1 MAAPDGSGP
10 AARSGPA
17 GPNGRLPGNE
27 PGHPQ
32 HDVAIIGVHTTTA
45 LLATVLA
52 RQGVRVA
59 LVPSAADGTHPAGE
73 TTVPYTAEL
82 FFLLARRFGVPE
94 IAQLGMFDEL
104 PESVRRTSGTKRNLG
119 FLYHWPGR
127 PHDPG
132 DALQF
137 NVPGEH
143 AEWHLYRPDV
153 EPWLT
158 GLATAAGVHL
168 VPATAQDVL
177 LGPTGVTVLTSAG
190 AVGAAFV
197 VDGSGDPVIAAAL
210 SGSVDGSPPGG
221 RPVRQS
227 IRLLHTHLHGVRPF
241 ESVVPL
247 ARYRR
252 ANSWHAGTLLHAF
265 PDGWLQVAPFGNHPG
280 GVNSLA
286 SVSVSLPPD
295 ARGDDAES
303 AFRHL
308 VARYPDL
315 GRQFDRVIPTEPW
328 REVTDRP
335 YGAAVCHGPRHLLF
349 DRAAVRH
356 DLLWSRDLTMGLEL
370 VHATAVALI
379 ELTRSGGWGSP
390 TATSRVAQLA
400 WFQLDLFDY
409 HDRLVA
415 AARTATRDF
424 ALWNAFVRTWLL
436 WSILS
441 ALALKRARL
450 DGEVAGT
457 PAGWAG
463 VERFDR
469 GAFWFDVPDGLPELL
484 DAVLSDIELV
494 EAGRGHA
501 REAAGSIC
509 RRLRRSRIVPPLFDF
524 GDPRARYYTF
534 GPARR
539 IRMLLWAKSVAPQQ
553 FRRLLT
559 PDNVTAVPRAGGA

>member
-1 MAAPDGSGP
+1 MAASDGASP
-10 AARSGPA
+10 AAA
-17 GPNGRLPGNE
+17 NGRAPGGE
-27 PGHPQ
+27 PGRPQ

-45 LLATVLA
+45 LLATILA
-52 RQGVRVA
+52 RQGVKVA
-59 LVPSAADGTHPAGE
+59 LVPSVADGTHPAGE

-94 IAQLGMFDEL
+94 LADLGMFPQL
-104 PESVRRTSGTKRNLG
+104 PESVRRTSGVKRNLG

-158 GLATAAGVHL
+158 GLATAAGAHL

-177 LGPTGVTVLTSAG
+177 VGPTGATVLTSGG

-197 VDGSGDPVIAAAL
+197 VDGSGDPTIAAAL
-210 SGSVDGSPPGG
+210 SGSPGGAPPGG
-221 RPVRQS
+221 RAVRQQV
-227 IRLLHTHLHGVRPF
+227 RLLHTHLHGVRPF
-241 ESVVPL
+241 ESLVPL
-247 ARYRR
+247 ERHGK

-265 PDGWLQVAPFGNHPG
+265 PGGWLQVAPFGNHPD

-303 AFRHL
+303 AFRAL
-308 VARYPDL
+308 LARYPDL
-315 GRQFDRVIPTEPW
+315 GRQFDRVIPTQPW
-328 REVTDRP
+328 RDVTDRP
-335 YGAAVCHGPRHLLF
+335 YGSTVCHGPRHLLF

-356 DLLWSRDLTMGLEL
+356 DLLWGRDLTMGLEL

-379 ELTRSGGWGSP
+379 DLARADAWGSP
-390 TATSRVAQLA
+390 AAGSRISQVA

-415 AARTATRDF
+415 AARAATRDF
-424 ALWNAFVRTWLL
+424 ALWNAFTRTWLL

-457 PAGWAG
+457 AAGWAPL
-463 VERFDR
+463 EHFDR

-484 DAVLSDIELV
+484 DGILSDIERV
-494 EAGRGHA
+494 EAGNSDA
-501 REAAGSIC
+501 RKAAASIF
-509 RRLRRSRIVPPLFDF
+509 RRLRRSRIVPPLFAF
-524 GDPRARYYTF
+524 GDPGARYYTF